1 LVNVPTNVARVNR
14 KTQTLEAFARMLEL
28 HPGLHITT
36 AELAREVGVS
46 EAALD

>member
-1 LVNVPTNVARVNR
+1 VARVNR

-28 HPGLHITT
+28 HPGLHIKT
-36 AELAREVGVS
+36 AELARKVGVS